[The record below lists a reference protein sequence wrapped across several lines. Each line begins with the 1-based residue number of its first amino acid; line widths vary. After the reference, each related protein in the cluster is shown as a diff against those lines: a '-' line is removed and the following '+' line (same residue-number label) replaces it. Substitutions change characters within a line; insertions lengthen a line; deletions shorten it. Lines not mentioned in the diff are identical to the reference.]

1 MVGISFLGFVPDKF
15 SLIGTIFV
23 PIKLNLSGT
32 ILSPEAEYF
41 YAGAG
46 DFVPGGLEVGCSAAE
61 HGADGDGLWAVL
73 FAAAAADAEGGAG
86 GFVPEDGGAEVV
98 GAAAFSGFGVDF
110 VPAAEGAGDIDA
122 VRAGHA
128 VGAAGAGDFEGFA
141 DFFLHLVEHS
151 LFGGAEC
158 ADGGLGGDAAV
169 FFHHFEGVH
178 AGEDDRDAALAVE
191 PAQAPLGRRPAV
203 RAVRQYLFRALRK
216 EVDQAAAAEGFH
228 DDDGDALRL
237 CGLKTASARLR
248 MLVHVVVL
256 DLTEVP
262 VIGIQNTAEFVRRSV
277 EGEADLTNL
286 AGSLLLLDPVLDAEG
301 TDPFPGAE
309 IGDHVHEVVVDVI
322 CSEPREFFLKG
333 ALHLVPR
340 FHQVVR
346 ELCGNVD
353 AVTQTGIPHENGAEC
368 GLVSRVDVGG
378 VKIVHTEF
386 RGAEHFFFSFI
397 QINRAS

>member
-86 GFVPEDGGAEVV
+86 GVV

-191 PAQAPLGRRPAV
+191 PAQAPLGRGPAV

-248 MLVHVVVL
+248 MLIHVVVL

-322 CSEPREFFLKG
+322 CSEPGEFFLKG
-333 ALHLVPR
+333 AFHLVTR
-340 FHQVVR
+340 LHQVVR
-346 ELCGNVD
+346 KLCGYVD
-353 AVTQTGIPHENGAEC
+353 AVPQAGIPRQNGAER

-386 RGAEHFFFSFI
+386 RGAEYFFFGFL
-397 QINRAS
+397 QIDRAS